1 MKQLEVTAI
10 QRGCVY
16 DGMGVR
22 TTVFLKGC
30 PFSCPWC
37 CNPETLYSSP
47 LFFIDNQKCIKEK
60 GLSSSLCRKCIRN
73 GGFDTLECCPF
84 GVSEATRRL
93 LSVEELA
100 NYLLRDKD
108 LFYLS
113 GGGVTF
119 SGGEPIIHIPN
130 LLPLLEILNS
140 EQINC
145 TMETTLYCK
154 NDRGILGIIPYVDE
168 WIVDLKLQQEN
179 YREDYDDVIMHNLQ
193 ILRDSN
199 ANILYRLVFIDSMDA
214 NEIVKRLKKIDVLSI
229 EVLKCHALAESKYHK
244 LGLSFKGY
252 VPSEKYYSDFVNA
265 LLMVGIETKKVAL

>member
-84 GVSEATRRL
+84 GVSEATSRL

-119 SGGEPIIHIPN
+119 PVVNRLFIF
-130 LLPLLEILNS
+130 
-140 EQINC
+140 QIYF
-145 TMETTLYCK
+145 L
-154 NDRGILGIIPYVDE
+154 
-168 WIVDLKLQQEN
+168 
-179 YREDYDDVIMHNLQ
+179 
-193 ILRDSN
+193 
-199 ANILYRLVFIDSMDA
+199 F
-214 NEIVKRLKKIDVLSI
+214 
-229 EVLKCHALAESKYHK
+229 
-244 LGLSFKGY
+244 
-252 VPSEKYYSDFVNA
+252 
-265 LLMVGIETKKVAL
+265 

>member
-84 GVSEATRRL
+84 GVSEATSRL

-100 NYLLRDKD
+100 NYLSL
-108 LFYLS
+108 
-113 GGGVTF
+113 
-119 SGGEPIIHIPN
+119 IHI
-130 LLPLLEILNS
+130 
-140 EQINC
+140 
-145 TMETTLYCK
+145 
-154 NDRGILGIIPYVDE
+154 
-168 WIVDLKLQQEN
+168 
-179 YREDYDDVIMHNLQ
+179 
-193 ILRDSN
+193 
-199 ANILYRLVFIDSMDA
+199 
-214 NEIVKRLKKIDVLSI
+214 
-229 EVLKCHALAESKYHK
+229 
-244 LGLSFKGY
+244 
-252 VPSEKYYSDFVNA
+252 
-265 LLMVGIETKKVAL
+265 